1 MNASRTLTAAARWLS
16 ASAFL
21 IHGIEQVVDP
31 GPGRIE
37 SARAINIP
45 RPELAVRLNGSVM
58 VFAGLML
65 ALGYRPR
72 TGAAVLAAS
81 MMPTTLAGHPYWR
94 LDTGQEADRQAEMRI
109 HFIKNA
115 SLTGALALIALS
127 RGQAAGNG

>member
-1 MNASRTLTAAARWLS
+1 MNVSRTLTAVARWLA

-37 SARAINIP
+37 SARAINTP

-81 MMPTTLAGHPYWR
+81 MMPTTLAGHPYWQ
-94 LDTGQEADRQAEMRI
+94 LDTGQESDSRAEMRI

-115 SLTGALALIALS
+115 SLTGALVLIALS
-127 RGQAAGNG
+127 RDQAVRNS